1 MEMLRSMENTFEND
15 SILSIKSKELDN
27 EQHQEENFSEIISNS
42 TNQEDLNIKFVYY
55 HSIVF

>member
-1 MEMLRSMENTFEND
+1 MEMLRSMENTFEDD

-55 HSIVF
+55 YSIVF

>member
-42 TNQEDLNIKFVYY
+42 TNQEDLSIKFVYY
-55 HSIVF
+55 YSIVF

>member
-1 MEMLRSMENTFEND
+1 MEMLRSMENTFEDD

-42 TNQEDLNIKFVYY
+42 TNQEDLSIKFVYY
-55 HSIVF
+55 YSIVF